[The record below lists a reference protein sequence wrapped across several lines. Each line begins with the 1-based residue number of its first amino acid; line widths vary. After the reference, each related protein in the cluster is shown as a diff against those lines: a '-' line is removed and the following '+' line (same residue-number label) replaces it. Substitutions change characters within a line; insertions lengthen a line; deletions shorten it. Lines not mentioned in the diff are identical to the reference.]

1 MLLTFEV
8 FHACRLMLG
17 RTPWGAYKLSRRSLL
32 VADLPKVYTCRAHWQ
47 GASPKSLLADFC
59 QQHRLPEA
67 QYTYN
72 DSQDSGNANMYPL
85 EEEGNSRDLVFMDD
99 SACSKHHNPGTSR
112 QGPFQCRVQVGSAGK
127 EARINFQSDGFFRSR
142 HDAVQSSAL
151 KAVTSYGRWAGTGC
165 LCRYIQNQD
174 CCKTSG
180 DFMDIVSRDCTIN
193 KSDESIGQ
201 SEFLASQVI
210 AEEDILG
217 DRPPPGSTVCVSY
230 TVNLIEEG
238 SCCNGSSSHGTTS
251 NHELESQPDFKFELG
266 VGAVISQFE
275 SCVSKATVGQTL
287 QFCISAEALGVLFA
301 ASCDLDENRP
311 GMSSASPNHLLSSVY
326 ILLLSCIRVG
336 SCTPYC
342 RHHCKPRT

>member
-1 MLLTFEV
+1 
-8 FHACRLMLG
+8 
-17 RTPWGAYKLSRRSLL
+17 
-32 VADLPKVYTCRAHWQ
+32 
-47 GASPKSLLADFC
+47 
-59 QQHRLPEA
+59 
-67 QYTYN
+67 
-72 DSQDSGNANMYPL
+72 
-85 EEEGNSRDLVFMDD
+85 
-99 SACSKHHNPGTSR
+99 
-112 QGPFQCRVQVGSAGK
+112 
-127 EARINFQSDGFFRSR
+127 
-142 HDAVQSSAL
+142 
-151 KAVTSYGRWAGTGC
+151 
-165 LCRYIQNQD
+165 
-174 CCKTSG
+174 
-180 DFMDIVSRDCTIN
+180 MDIVSRDCTIN

-238 SCCNGSSSHGTTS
+238 SCCNGSSSHGSTS

>member
-1 MLLTFEV
+1 
-8 FHACRLMLG
+8 MLG

-72 DSQDSGNANMYPL
+72 DSQDSVDSISNVDLL
-85 EEEGNSRDLVFMDD
+85 EEGHMRDSVFMND
-99 SACSKHHNPGTSR
+99 SACSKHHSPGTSR
-112 QGPFQCRVQVGSAGK
+112 QGPFQCRVQVGSAAN

-142 HDAVQSSAL
+142 HDAVQSAAL

-165 LCRYIQNQD
+165 LCSYIRNQD
-174 CCKTSG
+174 CCKASG
-180 DFMDIVSRDCTIN
+180 DFMDIVSRDGTFY

-201 SEFLASQVI
+201 SEFLGSQVI

-217 DRPPPGSTVCVSY
+217 DRPPPGSMVCVSY
-230 TVNLIEEG
+230 TINLIDEG
-238 SCCNGSSSHGTTS
+238 SCYNGSSSQGTPS
-251 NHELESQPDFKFELG
+251 NELESQLDFKFELG

-301 ASCDLDENRP
+301 ASCDFDENRP
-311 GMSSASPNHLLSSVY
+311 GMSLTSPNYLLSSF
-326 ILLLSCIRVG
+326 SC
-336 SCTPYC
+336 CC
-342 RHHCKPRT
+342 

>member
-1 MLLTFEV
+1 
-8 FHACRLMLG
+8 MLG

-59 QQHRLPEA
+59 QQHHLPEA

-72 DSQDSGNANMYPL
+72 DSQDSGNNIASVYSL
-85 EEEGNSRDLVFMDD
+85 EEEGHTTDSVFIDD
-99 SACSKHHNPGTSR
+99 SACSKHHNPGISR
-112 QGPFQCRVQVGSAGK
+112 QGPFQCKVQVGSAGEK
-127 EARINFQSDGFFRSR
+127 DRTSFQSDGFFRSR
-142 HDAVQSSAL
+142 HDAVQSAAL

-165 LCRYIQNQD
+165 LCNYLQNQD
-174 CCKTSG
+174 CCKASG
-180 DFMDIVSRDCTIN
+180 DFMDIVPRDC

-217 DRPPPGSTVCVSY
+217 DRPPPGSMVCVSY
-230 TVNLIEEG
+230 NVNLIEEG

-301 ASCDLDENRP
+301 ACCDLDENRP
-311 GMSSASPNHLLSSVY
+311 GMSAASLEPPACIRFHIACGLEILHRVAGDHCESRIWLVY
-326 ILLLSCIRVG
+326 ILLWPDLL
-336 SCTPYC
+336 
-342 RHHCKPRT
+342 